1 MSAVAP
7 ADTMRIR
14 CPTCRT
20 EAEVARDFAYRPFCS
35 KRCKMADLANWFD
48 EAYKLS
54 RPLRADD
61 LSDDE
66 TSL

>member
-1 MSAVAP
+1 M
-7 ADTMRIR
+7 ADAGTMRIR

-20 EAEVARDFAYRPFCS
+20 EAVVARDFAYRPFCS
-35 KRCKMADLANWFD
+35 ERCKMGDLANWFD
-48 EAYKLS
+48 EVYKLS
-54 RPLRADD
+54 RPLRVDE